1 MFGQELAKRM
11 NSKTLSRYR
20 ERDEMESIDELESVI
35 VSILGQEGKLAQIFR
50 HYEYRP
56 EQITMSKAV
65 SESLLNEIPLLVEA
79 GTGTGKTLAYLIPAI
94 CSSKK
99 MVISTGTKNLQEQI
113 YYKDI
118 PLMHTLLKKKFRV
131 CKVKGRENYLC
142 QRRWKDFSRRPRLNN
157 KRVVK
162 LFQKMQ
168 SWVLKTK
175 FGDRSEIDFLR
186 DNDPLWQEVNSK
198 RDFCLGQKCGHFRE
212 CFITRLRQEAVEAD
226 LLIVNHHLFF
236 SDLVLKDT
244 TPSEVLPRYEGVI
257 FDEAHQ
263 LEDIA
268 TEYFGL
274 SVSNYQILEL
284 IRDTGRELEL
294 AGIKDSNLTD
304 TLNLLN
310 QRAGAFF
317 GQFPPG
323 IEKKRLRPDLLSESL
338 MEQYQRFISSLEILS
353 SQLAGL
359 KSKTEP
365 LHACQ
370 RRCQEIQGSLHFIM
384 DMSDPEF
391 VYWIESRT
399 KAVFLHASPI
409 DVSQELKRLLFQKI
423 KRIVLTSATL
433 SVDKKFDYI
442 KSRLGLESPE
452 ELVLQSHFDYSRQ
465 AIIYVPTH
473 LPAPQHEEFI
483 TQAAEEI
490 LRIVRI
496 SKGRAFILF
505 TSYKNLSDVY
515 QSLQGKLSYRILRQG
530 DRPKTTLLMEF
541 KHDVHSILLATTS
554 FWQGVDVQGEAL
566 SCVVI
571 DKLPFAVP
579 TEPLVEARID
589 YLRQAGENAFFTYQV
604 PRAIINLRQGVGR
617 LIRNRQDRG
626 LLCILDHRLVTKAYG
641 KIFLQN
647 LPECP
652 IIRDLQGTKTFF
664 SCSPGL

>member
-1 MFGQELAKRM
+1 
-11 NSKTLSRYR
+11 
-20 ERDEMESIDELESVI
+20 MEAIRELEQVIESV
-35 VSILGQEGKLAQIFR
+35 LGQHGKLAQIFKY
-50 HYEYRP
+50 YEYRP

-65 SESLLNEIPLLVEA
+65 AASLVDKTPLLVEA

-94 CSSKK
+94 CISKK

-113 YYKDI
+113 FFKDI
-118 PLMHTLLKKKFRV
+118 PLLHNLLNKKFKV

-142 QRRWKDFSRRPRLNN
+142 QRRWKDFSLRPRLNT
-157 KRVVK
+157 KRSLK
-162 LFQKMQ
+162 LFQQMRL
-168 SWVLKTK
+168 WVSKTK
-175 FGDRSEIDFLR
+175 FGDRSELDFLQ

-198 RDFCLGQKCGHFRE
+198 KDFCLGQKCKQFRE
-212 CFITRLRQEAVEAD
+212 CFITRLRREALEAD

-236 SDLVLKDT
+236 SDLSLKDT
-244 TPSEVLPRYEGVI
+244 TPSEVLPRYDGVI

-274 SVSNYQILEL
+274 GVSNYQIMEL
-284 IRDTGRELEL
+284 IRDTGRELEQDK
-294 AGIKDSNLTD
+294 IKDSNLTD

-310 QRAGAFF
+310 QRTGSFF
-317 GQFPPG
+317 GQFPLG
-323 IEKKRLRPDLLSESL
+323 MEKKRLRPDMLTEPF
-338 MEQYQRFISSLEILS
+338 MEQYQRFTNSLEILS

-359 KSKTEP
+359 KTKSDP
-365 LHACQ
+365 LLACE
-370 RRCQEIQGSLHFIM
+370 RRCKEIQESLHFIM

-391 VYWIESRT
+391 VYWIESRV
-399 KAVFLHASPI
+399 KAVYLHASPI
-409 DVSQELKRLLFQKI
+409 DVSGELKRLLFDKI

-433 SVDKKFDYI
+433 SVDEKFVYI
-442 KSRLGLESPE
+442 KSRLGLESCN
-452 ELVLQSHFDYSRQ
+452 ELILKSHFDYSHQ
-465 AIIYVPTH
+465 TMIYVPTH
-473 LPAPQHEEFI
+473 LPAPQHEQFI

-490 LRIVRI
+490 RRIVQI

-505 TSYKNLSDVY
+505 TSYRNLDQVY
-515 QSLQGKLSYRILRQG
+515 QLLHEKLPYRILRQG

-541 KHDVHSILLATTS
+541 KKDVHSILFATTS

-589 YLRQAGENAFFTYQV
+589 FLRQAEENPFFSYQV
-604 PRAIINLRQGVGR
+604 PRAVIALRQGLGR
-617 LIRNRQDRG
+617 LIRNQQDRG
-626 LLCILDHRLVTKAYG
+626 LLCILDRRLLTKSYG

-652 IIRDLQGTKTFF
+652 LIRDLQQATNLWEDRKKEKENLLDTIGVHM
-664 SCSPGL
+664 